1 MHDPGAI
8 SKRLM
13 TSAAFCCPIC
23 ASIARASSHCWPRS
37 QQLIAALHTTSHEAV
52 LSEEGSVQHLMRL
65 QGLCRVCQDL
75 IFLRAGSGEKSQ
87 RHDGNSGFR
96 LPNRLLPLGT
106 VNLGSSCG
114 KFLVRSCPITKATV
128 HHQEMPR
135 IPWSKVRLQPSCC
148 TS

>member
-52 LSEEGSVQHLMRL
+52 LSEEGSVLMRL
-65 QGLCRVCQDL
+65 QGLCRVCKDL

-96 LPNRLLPLGT
+96 LPNKLLPLGN
-106 VNLGSSCG
+106 VNLGSSWPDQRG
-114 KFLVRSCPITKATV
+114 HAEQGLFASYRSVAISPKKACNKGF
-128 HHQEMPR
+128 
-135 IPWSKVRLQPSCC
+135 S
-148 TS
+148 